1 MNKNDFP
8 NEKEWKKIVE
18 DAFSSDDE
26 HIFSEHYKL
35 NKQQMLRRVTMT
47 KKTFNKKRGLAVIA
61 AAAAVTAAIPLSVF
75 AYEKLTAKIE
85 KTGNYENTISIQTPV
100 ADTENTEAPK
110 YMFYEFGW
118 VPEGYVPS
126 TEKGGFTLDSD
137 EIKGAISPLFYKLPN
152 DMTLELSL
160 PFSAECETY
169 EAEGKT
175 ALINYR
181 EPHVFFNENPYTREV
196 FVSFEGTSY
205 ILDISITKDISHE
218 DLLKIIDNITLYPTE
233 EKLHGDY
240 IPWLDESNYQS
251 DSYTPPKTYAYEENV
266 RTIGDTV
273 SKPYSG
279 AGMHDGYDITLNSFE
294 LTDSFDGI
302 TTDGCGDET
311 DFSHLMDENG
321 NIIENIRTTVKR
333 GDGVD
338 TNHEIISEE
347 SLPMHILKMNVTYTN
362 TANVENEICI
372 SPIMFIME
380 DGEPIVNWEVQD
392 EYSCYDSIL
401 GEERQSHWFSVAFD
415 SEQKGSKNYLLLEP
429 GESADVQIAFFVD
442 DNVKD
447 KIYVSFEV
455 SGNNFGEYFDVNG

>member
-8 NEKEWKKIVE
+8 NENEWKKIVE
-18 DAFSSDDE
+18 DAFSSDEE

-61 AAAAVTAAIPLSVF
+61 AAVAVTAAIPLSIF

-118 VPEGYVPS
+118 IPEGYVPHE
-126 TEKGGFTLDSD
+126 EKPGFKNPENGGRIAP
-137 EIKGAISPLFYKLPN
+137 ELFKLPDDTN
-152 DMTLELSL
+152 VELKL
-160 PFSAECETY
+160 PYSENCETY
-169 EAEGKT
+169 ESEGKT

-181 EPHVFFNENPYTREV
+181 SPDVYNNGTISIDKNVYIC
-196 FVSFEGTSY
+196 FEGTTYVLTLY
-205 ILDISITKDISHE
+205 ISE
-218 DLLKIIDNITLYPTE
+218 DVSDADMKKMIDEITLYPTE
-233 EKLHGDY
+233 ERMHGTY

-251 DSYTPPKTYAYEENV
+251 DSYITPKTYAYEENV

-273 SKPYSG
+273 SKPYTGSG
-279 AGMHDGYDITLNSFE
+279 VDGYDITLNSFE
-294 LTDSFDGI
+294 LTDSFDVI
-302 TTDGCGDET
+302 TTDSGGDET

-321 NIIENIRTTVKR
+321 NIIENIRTTIKL
-333 GDGVD
+333 GDGVNTID
-338 TNHEIISEE
+338 EIISEE
-347 SLPMHILKMNVTYTN
+347 VVPMHILKMNVTITN
-362 TANVENEICI
+362 TADVENDICI
-372 SPIMFIME
+372 CPTMFIIE
-380 DGEPIVNWEVQD
+380 DGEPIAYWEAQG
-392 EYSCYDSIL
+392 EYSVYNSIL
-401 GEERQSHWFSVAFD
+401 GLERQSMWFSLAMD
-415 SEQKGSKNYLLLEP
+415 SDQKGGKNHLILAP
-429 GESADVQIAFFVD
+429 NESADVQIAFFVD

-447 KIYVSFEV
+447 KVYVSFDV

>member
-1 MNKNDFP
+1 
-8 NEKEWKKIVE
+8 
-18 DAFSSDDE
+18 
-26 HIFSEHYKL
+26 
-35 NKQQMLRRVTMT
+35 MT
-47 KKTFNKKRGLAVIA
+47 KKTFNKKRGFAVIA
-61 AAAAVTAAIPLSVF
+61 AAVAITAAIPLSVI

-85 KTGNYENTISIQTPV
+85 KTANYESTVTIQTPV

-118 VPEGYVPS
+118 VPEGYVPHEENS
-126 TEKGGFTLDSD
+126 GFKNPENGGRIAPDL
-137 EIKGAISPLFYKLPN
+137 YKLPDDTN
-152 DMTLELSL
+152 VELKL
-160 PFSAECETY
+160 PYSENCETY

-181 EPHVFFNENPYTREV
+181 EPLVLFNENPYTREV

-205 ILDISITKDISHE
+205 VLDISITKDISHE

-240 IPWLDESNYQS
+240 IPWLDKSNYQS
-251 DSYTPPKTYAYEENV
+251 DSYSPQKFYAYEENV

-279 AGMHDGYDITLNSFE
+279 TGRNDGYDVTLNSFE

-321 NIIENIRTTVKR
+321 NIIENIRKTIKL
-333 GDGVD
+333 GDGVNTID
-338 TNHEIISEE
+338 EIISEE
-347 SLPMHILKMNVTYTN
+347 VVPMHILKLNVTYTN
-362 TANVENEICI
+362 TADVENEICI

-380 DGEPIVNWEVQD
+380 DGEPVVNWEAQG

-401 GEERQSHWFSVAFD
+401 GRERQSHWFSVAFD

-447 KIYVSFEV
+447 KVYVSFEV

>member
-1 MNKNDFP
+1 MNKNNFP
-8 NEKEWKKIVE
+8 NENEWKTIVE
-18 DAFSSDDE
+18 DAFSSDEE
-26 HIFSEHYKL
+26 HIFSEHYKMQ
-35 NKQQMLRRVTMT
+35 KQQMLRRVTMT
-47 KKTFNKKRGLAVIA
+47 KKTFNKKRGFAVIA
-61 AAAAVTAAIPLSVF
+61 AAVAITAAIPLSVL

-85 KTGNYENTISIQTPV
+85 KTANYESTVTIQTPT
-100 ADTENTEAPK
+100 ADAENSEITEQ
-110 YMFYEFGW
+110 YMFYKLKW
-118 VPEGYVPS
+118 VPEGYIPS
-126 TEKGGFTLDSD
+126 TEKPGFTLDSE
-137 EIKGAISPLFYKLPN
+137 EIEGGISTQFYKLPD

-160 PFSAECETY
+160 PFSAECENYGT
-169 EAEGKT
+169 EGKT

-181 EPHVFFNENPYTREV
+181 EPDVLFNDNPYTRDV

-205 ILDISITKDISHE
+205 VLDMSITEDISHE
-218 DLLKIIDNITLYPTE
+218 DLLKIIDNITIYPTE
-233 EKLHGDY
+233 EMLYGDY
-240 IPWLDESNYQS
+240 IPWLDESNYQTVS
-251 DSYTPPKTYAYEENV
+251 TPKTYADEENV

-338 TNHEIISEE
+338 TNDEIISEE
-347 SLPMHILKMNVTYTN
+347 SLPMHILKLNVTYTN
-362 TANVENEICI
+362 TADVENEIGI

-380 DGEPIVNWEVQD
+380 DGEPVVNWEVQG

-401 GEERQSHWFSVAFD
+401 GRERRSHWFSVAFD

-447 KIYVSFEV
+447 KVYVSFEV

>member
-8 NEKEWKKIVE
+8 NENEWKKIVE
-18 DAFSSDDE
+18 DAFSSDEE

-61 AAAAVTAAIPLSVF
+61 AAVVITAAIPLSVF

-85 KTGNYENTISIQTPV
+85 KTANYENTISIQTPV

-137 EIKGAISPLFYKLPN
+137 EIKGGISPLFYKLPD

-181 EPHVFFNENPYTREV
+181 EPHVFFDEIPYTREV

-205 ILDISITKDISHE
+205 VLDISITKDISHE

-251 DSYTPPKTYAYEENV
+251 DSYSPQKFYAYEENV

-273 SKPYSG
+273 SNPYTG
-279 AGMHDGYDITLNSFE
+279 NGIDGYDVTLNSFE

-302 TTDGCGDET
+302 TTDSGGDET

-321 NIIENIRTTVKR
+321 NIIENIRTTIKL
-333 GDGVD
+333 GDGVNTID
-338 TNHEIISEE
+338 EIISEE
-347 SLPMHILKMNVTYTN
+347 VVPMHILKMNVTITN
-362 TANVENEICI
+362 TADIENDICI
-372 SPIMFIME
+372 CPTMFIIE

-401 GEERQSHWFSVAFD
+401 GLERQSMWFSLAMD
-415 SEQKGSKNYLLLEP
+415 SDQKGGKNHLILAP
-429 GESADVQIAFFVD
+429 NESADVQIAFFVD

-447 KIYVSFEV
+447 KVYVSFEV

>member
-8 NEKEWKKIVE
+8 NENEWKKIVE
-18 DAFSSDDE
+18 DAFSSDEE

-61 AAAAVTAAIPLSVF
+61 AAVAVTAAIPLSVF

-118 VPEGYVPS
+118 IPEGYVPHE
-126 TEKGGFTLDSD
+126 EKPGFKNPENGGRIAP
-137 EIKGAISPLFYKLPN
+137 ELFKLPDDTN
-152 DMTLELSL
+152 VELKL
-160 PFSAECETY
+160 PYSENCETY
-169 EAEGKT
+169 ESEGKT

-181 EPHVFFNENPYTREV
+181 SPDVYNNGTISIDKNVYIC
-196 FVSFEGTSY
+196 FEGTTYVLTLY
-205 ILDISITKDISHE
+205 ISE
-218 DLLKIIDNITLYPTE
+218 DVSDADMKKMIDEITLYPTE
-233 EKLHGDY
+233 ERMHGTY
-240 IPWLDESNYQS
+240 IPWLDESNYQTVS
-251 DSYTPPKTYAYEENV
+251 TPETYAYEENV

-279 AGMHDGYDITLNSFE
+279 AGMHDGYDITLKSFE

-338 TNHEIISEE
+338 TNDEIISEE
-347 SLPMHILKMNVTYTN
+347 SLPMHILKLNVTYTN
-362 TANVENEICI
+362 TADVENEICI

-380 DGEPIVNWEVQD
+380 DGEPVVNWEAQG

-401 GEERQSHWFSVAFD
+401 GRERQSHWFSVAFD

-447 KIYVSFEV
+447 KVYVSFEV

>member
-1 MNKNDFP
+1 MNKNNFP
-8 NEKEWKKIVE
+8 DEKEWEKIVE
-18 DAFSSDDE
+18 DAFSSDEE

-35 NKQQMLRRVTMT
+35 NKQQMLRRITMT

-61 AAAAVTAAIPLSVF
+61 AAVAVTAAIPLSVL

-100 ADTENTEAPK
+100 ADTENTEASK
-110 YMFYEFGW
+110 YMYYEFGW

-126 TEKGGFTLDSD
+126 TEKPGFTLDSE
-137 EIKGAISPLFYKLPN
+137 EIEGGISTQFYKLPD

-181 EPHVFFNENPYTREV
+181 EPHVLFNENPYTREV

-205 ILDISITKDISHE
+205 VLDMSITKDISHE

-233 EKLHGDY
+233 EMLYGDY

-251 DSYTPPKTYAYEENV
+251 ISNPETYAYEENV

-302 TTDGCGDET
+302 TTDGCGWET
-311 DFSHLMDENG
+311 DYSELMDENG

-338 TNHEIISEE
+338 TNDEIISEE

-362 TANVENEICI
+362 TADVENEVLI
-372 SPIMFIME
+372 SPIMFIIE
-380 DGEPIVNWEVQD
+380 DGEPVVNWECD
-392 EYSCYDSIL
+392 GEYSCYDSVL
-401 GEERQSHWFSVAFD
+401 GGERQSHWFSVAAD
-415 SEQKGSKNYLLLEP
+415 SEQKGSKNSLILEP

-447 KIYVSFEV
+447 KIYVSFDV
-455 SGNNFGEYFDVNG
+455 SGNNFGEYFDMSQ

>member
-1 MNKNDFP
+1 MNKNNFP
-8 NEKEWKKIVE
+8 NENKWKKIVE
-18 DAFSSDDE
+18 DAFSSDEE
-26 HIFSEHYKL
+26 HIFSEHYKMQ
-35 NKQQMLRRVTMT
+35 KQQMLRRVTMT
-47 KKTFNKKRGLAVIA
+47 KKTFNKKRGFAVIA
-61 AAAAVTAAIPLSVF
+61 AAVAITAAIPLSVL

-85 KTGNYENTISIQTPV
+85 KTANYESTVTIQTPT
-100 ADTENTEAPK
+100 ADAENSEITEQ
-110 YMFYEFGW
+110 YMFYKLNW
-118 VPEGYVPS
+118 VPEGYIPS
-126 TEKGGFTLDSD
+126 TEKPGFTLDSE
-137 EIKGAISPLFYKLPN
+137 EIEGGISTQFYKLPD

-169 EAEGKT
+169 ETNGKT

-181 EPHVFFNENPYTREV
+181 EPDVLFNDNPYTRDV

-205 ILDISITKDISHE
+205 VLDMSITEDISHE
-218 DLLKIIDNITLYPTE
+218 DLLKIIDNITIYPTE

-240 IPWLDESNYQS
+240 IPWLDKSNYQTVS
-251 DSYTPPKTYAYEENV
+251 TPKTYADEENV

-279 AGMHDGYDITLNSFE
+279 AGMHDGYDITLKSFE

-338 TNHEIISEE
+338 TNDEIISEE

-362 TANVENEICI
+362 TADVENEICI
-372 SPIMFIME
+372 SPIMFIMD
-380 DGEPIVNWEVQD
+380 DGEPVVNWEAQG

-401 GEERQSHWFSVAFD
+401 GRERQSHWFSVAFD

-447 KIYVSFEV
+447 KVYVSFEV

>member
-1 MNKNDFP
+1 MNKNNFP
-8 NEKEWKKIVE
+8 NEKEWEKIVE
-18 DAFSSDDE
+18 DAFSSDEE

-61 AAAAVTAAIPLSVF
+61 AAVAVTAAIPLSVF

-85 KTGNYENTISIQTPV
+85 KTANYENTISIQTPV

-137 EIKGAISPLFYKLPN
+137 EIKGEISPLFYKLPD

-181 EPHVFFNENPYTREV
+181 EPHVFFNEIPYTREV

-205 ILDISITKDISHE
+205 VLDISITKDISHE

-240 IPWLDESNYQS
+240 IPWLDKSNYQS
-251 DSYTPPKTYAYEENV
+251 DSYSPQKFYAYEENV

-273 SKPYSG
+273 SKHYSG
-279 AGMHDGYDITLNSFE
+279 NGNDGYDVTLNSFE

-321 NIIENIRTTVKR
+321 NIIENIRTTIKR
-333 GDGVD
+333 GDGVNTID
-338 TNHEIISEE
+338 EIISEE
-347 SLPMHILKMNVTYTN
+347 VVPMHMNVTYTN
-362 TANVENEICI
+362 TADVENEICI
-372 SPIMFIME
+372 SPTMFIIE
-380 DGEPIVNWEVQD
+380 DGEPKVTWVND
-392 EYSCYDSIL
+392 KDGYSCIDSITRFGGL
-401 GEERQSHWFSVAFD
+401 REWFSLPTD
-415 SEQKGSKNYLLLEP
+415 SDKKGGKNYLILAP
-429 GESADVQIAFFVD
+429 NESADVQIAFFVE

-447 KIYVSFEV
+447 KVYVSFDV

>member
-1 MNKNDFP
+1 MNKNNFP
-8 NEKEWKKIVE
+8 NEKEWEKIVE
-18 DAFSSDDE
+18 DAFSSDEE

-61 AAAAVTAAIPLSVF
+61 AAVAVTAAIPLSVF

-137 EIKGAISPLFYKLPN
+137 EIKGEISPLFYKLPD

-181 EPHVFFNENPYTREV
+181 EPHVLFNENPYTREV

-205 ILDISITKDISHE
+205 VLDISITKDISHE

-240 IPWLDESNYQS
+240 IPWLDKSNYQS
-251 DSYTPPKTYAYEENV
+251 DSYSPQKFYAYEENV
-266 RTIGDTV
+266 RTIGDTA
-273 SKPYSG
+273 SNPYTG
-279 AGMHDGYDITLNSFE
+279 NGVDGYDVTLNSFE

-302 TTDGCGDET
+302 TTDSGGDET

-321 NIIENIRTTVKR
+321 NIIENIRTTIKL
-333 GDGVD
+333 GDGVNTID
-338 TNHEIISEE
+338 EIISEE
-347 SLPMHILKMNVTYTN
+347 VVPMHILKMNVTITN
-362 TANVENEICI
+362 TADIENDICI
-372 SPIMFIME
+372 CPTMFIIE
-380 DGEPIVNWEVQD
+380 DGEPIAYWEAQG
-392 EYSCYDSIL
+392 EYSVYNSIL
-401 GEERQSHWFSVAFD
+401 GFESQSMWISLAMD
-415 SEQKGSKNYLLLEP
+415 NDQKGGKNHLILAP
-429 GESADVQIAFFVD
+429 NESADVQIAFFVD

>member
-1 MNKNDFP
+1 MNKNNFP
-8 NEKEWKKIVE
+8 DEKEWEKIVE
-18 DAFSSDDE
+18 DAFSSDEE

-35 NKQQMLRRVTMT
+35 NKQQMLRRITMT

-61 AAAAVTAAIPLSVF
+61 AAVAVTAAIPLSVL

-100 ADTENTEAPK
+100 ADTENTEASK
-110 YMFYEFGW
+110 YMYYEFGW

-126 TEKGGFTLDSD
+126 TEKPGFTLDSE
-137 EIKGAISPLFYKLPN
+137 EIEGGISTQFYKLPD

-181 EPHVFFNENPYTREV
+181 EPHVLFNENPYTREV

-205 ILDISITKDISHE
+205 VLDMSITKDISHE

-233 EKLHGDY
+233 EMLYGDY

-251 DSYTPPKTYAYEENV
+251 ISNPETYAYEENV

-302 TTDGCGDET
+302 TTDGCGWET
-311 DFSHLMDENG
+311 DYSELMDENG

-338 TNHEIISEE
+338 TNDEIISEE

-362 TANVENEICI
+362 TADVENEVLI
-372 SPIMFIME
+372 SPIMFIIE
-380 DGEPIVNWEVQD
+380 DGEPVVNWECD
-392 EYSCYDSIL
+392 GEYSCYDSVL
-401 GEERQSHWFSVAFD
+401 GGERQSHWFSVAAD
-415 SEQKGSKNYLLLEP
+415 SEQKGSKNSLILEP

-447 KIYVSFEV
+447 KIYVSFDV
-455 SGNNFGEYFDVNG
+455 SGNNFGEYFDVSQ